1 MPVLPLR
8 PLDGYPQPFGYS
20 KGSVFPHVGPASY
33 TVVVESSPIHVP
45 LAGGDIVYAV
55 EAGLKLFDY
64 VAMAITDDGQYMI
77 QPIPASRSDD
87 QVGAPTATYILRWVV
102 LSSGAEVTTTTNLSD
117 QVVRLFALGPK

>member
-1 MPVLPLR
+1 MAVLPLR

-20 KGSVFPHVGPASY
+20 KGSVFPHVGPTDY

-45 LAGGDIVYAV
+45 LVGGDIVYAV

-64 VAMAITDDGQYMI
+64 IAMAITDDGQYMI
-77 QPIPASRSDD
+77 QPIPASQSDGTAGRS
-87 QVGAPTATYILRWVV
+87 TTSYILRWVV
-102 LSSGAEVTTTTNLSD
+102 LATGAEVAVHTFLAD

>member
-1 MPVLPLR
+1 MAVGTLR

-20 KGSVFPHVGPASY
+20 KGSVFAHVGPSDY

-64 VAMAITDDGQYMI
+64 IGFAITDDGQYFV
-77 QPIPASRSDD
+77 QPIPAARSDD
-87 QVGAPTATYILRWVV
+87 RVGAATTSYILRWVV
-102 LSSGAEVTTTTNLSD
+102 VATGAEVAVHTFLAD

>member
-1 MPVLPLR
+1 
-8 PLDGYPQPFGYS
+8 
-20 KGSVFPHVGPASY
+20 VFPHVGPSDY

-45 LAGGDIVYAV
+45 LTGGDILYAA

-64 VAMAITDDGQYMI
+64 VGFAISDDGTYLV

-87 QVGAPTATYILRWVV
+87 QVGAPTSSYILRWVV
-102 LSSGAEVTTTTNLSD
+102 VSTGAEVAVHTFLAD

>member
-1 MPVLPLR
+1 MPVLPLK

-20 KGSVFPHVGPASY
+20 KGSVFPHVGPADY
-33 TVVVESSPIHVP
+33 DPVIESSPIHVP
-45 LAGGDIVYAV
+45 LSGGDILEAV

-64 VAMAITDDGQYMI
+64 VASATSDDGTYRVEA
-77 QPIPASRSDD
+77 IPASRSDD

-102 LSSGAEVTTTTNLSD
+102 VATNAEVAAHINLSD